1 MAIKSKNAFGSKA
14 NIETAKTS
22 GIIDEYDILYLDDGE
37 IAWIDKTKNTIISTP
52 RTQRDIVVSSVG
64 SFDETDGN
72 KIAAGKTLEEAIN
85 IVANSVLPKA
95 QEKTLQSAKDYADTV
110 AVGSVGVVEF

>member
-14 NIETAKTS
+14 NIETAKTN
-22 GIIDEYDILYLDDGE
+22 GMIDEYDILYLDDGE
-37 IAWIDKTKNTIISTP
+37 IAWLDKSKNTVINTP
-52 RTQRDIVVSSVG
+52 RTQEDIVVSSVD

-72 KIAAGKTLEEAIN
+72 KIAAGKTLEEAIK

-110 AVGSVGVVEF
+110 AGGSVDVVEF

>member
-14 NIETAKTS
+14 NIDTAKTN
-22 GIIDEYDILYLDDGE
+22 GMIDEYDILYLDNGE
-37 IAWIDKTKNTIISTP
+37 IGWLDKTKNTVINTP
-52 RTQRDIVVSSVG
+52 RTQSDIVVSSVD

-72 KIAAGKTLEEAIN
+72 KIAAGKTLEEAIK

-110 AVGSVGVVEF
+110 AGGSVDVVEF

>member
-1 MAIKSKNAFGSKA
+1 MAIKSKNEFGSKT
-14 NIETAKTS
+14 NIDTAKTN
-22 GIIDEYDILYLDDGE
+22 GIIDEYDILYLDNGE
-37 IAWIDKTKNTIISTP
+37 IAWLDKTKNTVINTP
-52 RTQRDIVVSSVG
+52 RTQSDIVVSSVD

-72 KIAAGKTLEEAIN
+72 RIAAGKTLEEAIN

-110 AVGSVGVVEF
+110 AVGSVDEVEF

>member
-1 MAIKSKNAFGSKA
+1 MIIKSKNAFGSKA
-14 NIETAKTS
+14 NIETAKTD
-22 GIIDEYDILYLDDGE
+22 GIIDEYDIIYLDNGE
-37 IAWIDKTKNTIISTP
+37 IAWLDKTNNTVINTP
-52 RTQRDIVVSSVG
+52 RTQEDIVVSSVD

-72 KIAAGKTLEEAIN
+72 KIAAGKTLEEAIE

-110 AVGSVGVVEF
+110 AGGGVDVVEF